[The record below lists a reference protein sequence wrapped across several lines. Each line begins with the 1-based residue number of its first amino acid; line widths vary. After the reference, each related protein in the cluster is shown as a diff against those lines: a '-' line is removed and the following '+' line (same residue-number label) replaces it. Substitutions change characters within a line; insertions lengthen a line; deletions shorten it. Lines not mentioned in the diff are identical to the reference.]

1 MDSHD
6 NSDKEVDERD
16 VEQPASEDGYFVP
29 EWSFADLSPDIAS
42 AWTSAGINPY
52 APVFTAEDIEK
63 MRGFTDEDIEVS
75 PARVV
80 FSNGQIAFQG
90 DTRYPWSA
98 LISLIPVPL
107 IFLGIIAV
115 FAFSEVMVAVE
126 TLNVLIWTAPA
137 VATAIMFSEDLLKRR
152 GKRIL
157 RELEKSAPGSP
168 WGMLPE
174 FTKEQ
179 KEEVEK
185 LSWIH
190 CDFAHGQDNVQEVL
204 EEVIALA
211 REVSASSAW
220 DAKGAAQHELR
231 TVVQEIVVQL
241 RDTARA
247 YESLDELRE
256 SMTENEFEQRARGID
271 AVLSAI
277 SARVAPIRKL
287 LVDVKS
293 RERELKRMQD
303 QPKVRALDND
313 VLSLASR
320 AELSV
325 PDLLLSQGLNFRE

>member
-1 MDSHD
+1 MDSHE
-6 NSDKEVDERD
+6 NSAEEVGERD

-29 EWSFADLSPDIAS
+29 EWSFVDLSPDTVS
-42 AWTSAGINPY
+42 VWTSAGINPY
-52 APVFTAEDIEK
+52 APVFTADEIEK
-63 MRGFTDEDIEVS
+63 MRGFTDEDIEVY
-75 PARVV
+75 PVRVG
-80 FSNGQIAFQG
+80 FRNGQIAFQG
-90 DTRYPWSA
+90 DNRYPWPA

-137 VATAIMFSEDLLKRR
+137 VATAIMFSEDLLERR

-168 WGMLPE
+168 WSALPE

-179 KEEVEK
+179 KEEAGK
-185 LSWIH
+185 LSWIQ

-204 EEVIALA
+204 HEVIALA
-211 REVSASSAW
+211 REVSTSSAW
-220 DAKGAAQHELR
+220 DAKDAAQHELR

-256 SMTENEFEQRARGID
+256 SMTENECEQRARGID

-277 SARVAPIRKL
+277 DKKVAPIREL
-287 LVDVKS
+287 LADVKN
-293 RERELKRMQD
+293 RERELKRIQN
-303 QPKVRALDND
+303 QPKVSALDND

-320 AELSV
+320 AELSI
-325 PDLLLSQGLNFRE
+325 PDLPMSRGLNFRE

>member
-1 MDSHD
+1 MESHENSVEGMDEQGIERLACED
-6 NSDKEVDERD
+6 N
-16 VEQPASEDGYFVP
+16 YFIP
-29 EWSFADLSPDIAS
+29 EWSFADLSPDTVS

-80 FSNGQIAFQG
+80 LSNGEIAFQG
-90 DTRYPWSA
+90 DTRYPWVA
-98 LISLIPVPL
+98 LASLLPIPI
-107 IFLGIIAV
+107 IFLGIIAA
-115 FAFSEVMVAVE
+115 FAFSEVMIAIE
-126 TLNVLIWTAPA
+126 TANILVWTLPA
-137 VATAIMFSEDLLKRR
+137 AYVATMFLEELLKKR

-168 WGMLPE
+168 WSALPE

-211 REVSASSAW
+211 REVSTSSAW
-220 DAKGAAQHELR
+220 DAKDAAQHELR

-256 SMTENEFEQRARGID
+256 GMAENEFEQRARGID

-277 SARVAPIRKL
+277 DKKVAPIREL
-287 LVDVKS
+287 LADVKN
-293 RERELKRMQD
+293 RERELNRIQN
-303 QPKVRALDND
+303 QPKVRALDSD

-320 AELSV
+320 AELSI
-325 PDLLLSQGLNFRE
+325 PDLPLSQGLNVRE